1 MLGPR
6 CTKRQQRATTAAA
19 AIPVIAAATVHPRRV
34 VAATTTIIIIPATAA
49 GQPAV
54 GVAIAIRRSPSATCS
69 RARRF
74 TNCLVKRL
82 KKKECKR
89 MFFGCFLVFFLVAM
103 PLLCCFICLLFY
115 FLLTQVG
122 V

>member
-6 CTKRQQRATTAAA
+6 CTKHQQRAATAAA
-19 AIPVIAAATVHPRRV
+19 ATPVIAAATVHPRRV

-82 KKKECKR
+82 KKKR
-89 MFFGCFLVFFLVAM
+89 VQAHVFWLFFGFFFLWLCHCYVA
-103 PLLCCFICLLFY
+103 LYVYFFTFY
-115 FLLTQVG
+115 LPK
-122 V
+122 